1 MKYIYDIVLNFNKQ
15 YFNFFEW
22 NINDNIINIRKIP
35 IFKISDKFYY
45 DIKNY
50 SIKLD
55 TDFVK
60 SIENQTLL
68 YLGNNHQNMCLF
80 SNNKEVLGVMIDK
93 NGNVIKRSSL
103 LFDEEDEA
111 LELCEELK
119 TTKIE
124 YTIGSKIENNEFIC
138 RLEKSQKEKI
148 IKTINELFNNQN
160 ISVLKYLYFDL
171 FEEEKDDIT
180 YIKNRLINSL
190 NKNNNNIERLNTI
203 FSIIKKEII

>member
-35 IFKISDKFYY
+35 IFKISDKFYF

-80 SNNKEVLGVMIDK
+80 SNSKEVLGVMIDK

-124 YTIGSKIENNEFIC
+124 YIIGSKIENNEFIC

-203 FSIIKKEII
+203 FSAIKKEII

>member
-15 YFNFFEW
+15 YYNFFEW

-45 DIKNY
+45 NIKNY

-55 TDFVK
+55 MDFVK

-80 SNNKEVLGVMIDK
+80 SNSKEVLGVMIDK

-111 LELCEELK
+111 LELCEEFK

-203 FSIIKKEII
+203 FSAIKKEII

>member
-55 TDFVK
+55 MDFVK

-80 SNNKEVLGVMIDK
+80 SNSKEVLGVMIDK

-124 YTIGSKIENNEFIC
+124 YTNGSKIENNEFIC

-203 FSIIKKEII
+203 FSAIKKEII